1 MKKKPPLSSDDQ
13 KMFADAVLN
22 VRPLKQRNTIDPPTR
37 KKISKV
43 HLSTDTLHT
52 LRNNHNSS
60 THCAYAL
67 SDAQDD
73 QLIQSD
79 EIISYHVDGVQP
91 RTLRKLKAGKLTI
104 DDHLDLHGLNI
115 EQARHVMSQF
125 IEFNQSMGS
134 KCLILVHG
142 KGSINN
148 PPRLKSMINHWLP
161 QISSVLAFCS
171 AQRQHGGTGAVYI
184 LIKSKKN

>member
-1 MKKKPPLSSDDQ
+1 MKKKHQLSSDDQ
-13 KMFADAVLN
+13 KVFADAVLN
-22 VRPLKQRNTIDPPTR
+22 VRPLKQRNTITPPTR
-37 KKISKV
+37 KKTPKGRPPIDNFIGDKSAV
-43 HLSTDTLHT
+43 SHFT
-52 LRNNHNSS
+52 
-60 THCAYAL
+60 YAL

-79 EIISYHVDGVQP
+79 EIINYHRDGVQP
-91 RTLRKLKAGKLTI
+91 RTLRKLKAGKLNI

-115 EQARHVMSQF
+115 EQARQVMSQF
-125 IEFNQSMGS
+125 IDFNQSMGS

-142 KGSINN
+142 KGTINN

-171 AQRQHGGTGAVYI
+171 TQRQHGGTGAVYI
-184 LIKSKKN
+184 LIKSKKI